1 MVTKQK
7 LGGFRK
13 IGIVQKWWLITITN
27 SGKIS
32 FYNGGKWSATVAENL
47 SGTCWEN
54 RNAPSSMDLYPII
67 PDGLGI
73 SAILSWTGNK
83 KNHWLSCIF
92 PTCENQVAF
101 KTNTLYIFWIG
112 SNALEAMHSHW
123 RCSAIHQNVSGRS
136 FSLNCLGI
144 FQKCQGTSN
153 SNSEQG
159 FEQLLKVLLQLKSTL
174 KRIARANW
182 LIENALIMITCIA

>member
-1 MVTKQK
+1 MATKQKLK

-54 RNAPSSMDLYPII
+54 RNAPSSMNLYPII

-73 SAILSWTGNK
+73 SAILSWTGNNDNNCLAFSQHVK
-83 KNHWLSCIF
+83 TRWLLKPIHCTF
-92 PTCENQVAF
+92 FE
-101 KTNTLYIFWIG
+101 
-112 SNALEAMHSHW
+112 LEATHCSKSHW

-159 FEQLLKVLLQLKSTL
+159 FEQLLKVLLKLKSTL